1 VEEKL
6 AEISRMVLE
15 WHYGA
20 DVEIFASVKLKT
32 KEEMQVASDQSAVIS
47 GGKKAGVR
55 AEAAN
60 AEEVRSDQSAV
71 SSDQGMEDLMSLLQA
86 DFADVAAVIERALQA
101 SGSERASLL
110 QEAEAMLPAKI
121 GNEAFDDEVTR
132 LLTEA
137 FLGKGE
143 EAENAGTPDGA
154 IKGWETRRRNG
165 WQSKPRD
172 HQKAVDALVDSA
184 VTKQGDQERLV
195 SYGQLSDQEA
205 ELLGLS
211 NKYSHA
217 LSNHYVRHMLKSHG
231 NPQTEASRGQI
242 AITPEDIKQIPYI
255 VANSQAA
262 QHAGKKLGADT
273 IRYFYDSP
281 DGTTTILEEI
291 RKSRKMVAVQM
302 LKFKKQNLRQV
313 PYTKK

>member
-1 VEEKL
+1 
-6 AEISRMVLE
+6 
-15 WHYGA
+15 
-20 DVEIFASVKLKT
+20 
-32 KEEMQVASDQSAVIS
+32 
-47 GGKKAGVR
+47 
-55 AEAAN
+55 
-60 AEEVRSDQSAV
+60 
-71 SSDQGMEDLMSLLQA
+71 
-86 DFADVAAVIERALQA
+86 
-101 SGSERASLL
+101 
-110 QEAEAMLPAKI
+110 
-121 GNEAFDDEVTR
+121 
-132 LLTEA
+132 
-137 FLGKGE
+137 
-143 EAENAGTPDGA
+143 

-195 SYGQLSDQEA
+195 SYGQLSEQEA

-231 NPQTEASRGQI
+231 DPQTEASRGQI